1 MSGETLRVVGQR
13 VRKVDGVEL
22 VTGRAKF
29 TGDLVF
35 PGMVYG
41 YAARASVPAARIRAI
56 DVSAAEKSDGVLL
69 VLRGGDI
76 PGAEHHRDPPAVRP
90 ARSSPPRSSAT
101 RASRSPSSWP
111 KAGRPRAAA
120 ARLVKADLEPL
131 APILTIDEALAEGAR
146 PIHPKG
152 NVTCAN
158 RLVKGDVEKGFA
170 GADVVV
176 EGTYE
181 TSHQEHGYLE
191 PEAVCAVP
199 SADGRMTVYASCQ
212 SPFHLRGHIAANLG
226 VPAGE
231 RAGRAGVHGRLV
243 RRQGRRGHRDRLARR
258 GRRPPARPA
267 RA

>member
-1 MSGETLRVVGQR
+1 MSGETLRVVGRR

-29 TGDLVF
+29 TGDLRF

-41 YAARASVPAARIRAI
+41 YAARASVPAARIKRI
-56 DVSAAEKSDGVLL
+56 DVSAAEMSDGVLL
-69 VLRGGDI
+69 VLRGSDI
-76 PGAEHHRDPPAVRP
+76 PGPNIIGILPPFDQPLLATEVIRYAGESLALVVAESQEA
-90 ARSSPPRSSAT
+90 ARR
-101 RASRSPSSWP
+101 
-111 KAGRPRAAA
+111 A

-131 APILTIDEALAEGAR
+131 APVLTIDEALAEGAR
-146 PIHPKG
+146 AIHPKG

-158 RLVKGDVEKGFA
+158 RLVKGDVEKGFSK
-170 GADVVV
+170 ADVVV

-191 PEAVCAVP
+191 PEAACAVP

-226 VPAGE
+226 VPASSVRVVQSYTGGSSAKTTWPP
-231 RAGRAGVHGRLV
+231 RSGVSPRS
-243 RRQGRRGHRDRLARR
+243 RRVGWTG
-258 GRRPPARPA
+258 P
-267 RA
+267 